1 MKMLHGL
8 EAAMTEMRTL
18 VVPQRSA
25 ADQLAAN
32 RLKQRT
38 TKFLR
43 LVDQKC
49 QHHQH
54 REDHR
59 QILLAMPK
67 VVLEVVILILQ
78 RIERFIFDLPTRTA
92 AAD

>member
-1 MKMLHGL
+1 MKMLHRF
-8 EAAMTEMRTL
+8 ESEMTEVRTL
-18 VVPQRSA
+18 VVPQQSTA
-25 ADQLAAN
+25 AELLAN

-38 TKFLR
+38 TKLLR

-59 QILLAMPK
+59 QILLAMPV
-67 VVLEVVILILQ
+67 VVLEVITLILQ
-78 RIERFIFDLPTRTA
+78 RIERFVFDLPTRATA
-92 AAD
+92 TD

>member
-8 EAAMTEMRTL
+8 ETTMTEMRTL
-18 VVPQRSA
+18 VVPQRSPG
-25 ADQLAAN
+25 DQLAAN

-54 REDHR
+54 REDRR
-59 QILLAMPK
+59 QVLLAVPK
-67 VVLEVVILILQ
+67 VVLKVIILILQ
-78 RIERFIFDLPTRTA
+78 RIERFIFDLPTRSTA
-92 AAD
+92 SD

>member
-1 MKMLHGL
+1 MKMLHRVA
-8 EAAMTEMRTL
+8 AAMTEVRTQ
-18 VVPQRSA
+18 VVPQRSS
-25 ADQLAAN
+25 ADELFVN
-32 RLKQRT
+32 GLKQRT

-59 QILLAMPK
+59 QILLAVAE
-67 VVLEVVILILQ
+67 VVLEMIILIFQ
-78 RIERFIFDLPTRTA
+78 RIERFVFDLPTRATTA
-92 AAD
+92 D

>member
-1 MKMLHGL
+1 MKMLHGVA
-8 EAAMTEMRTL
+8 AAMTEVRTQM
-18 VVPQRSA
+18 VPQRSS
-25 ADQLAAN
+25 ADELFVN
-32 RLKQRT
+32 GLKQRT

-67 VVLEVVILILQ
+67 VVLEMIVLILQ
-78 RIERFIFDLPTRTA
+78 RIERFVFDLPTRTT